1 MVNLPRWDALP
12 GDAERCLADI
22 DNWADILRNS
32 GLVAA
37 FSVRAAAAMGELE
50 GERLL
55 DALDSFAAANWDF
68 RGGRER
74 NLASPPVLTAAEAA
88 ALDTVAAPLGLDGT
102 SSPRRDR
109 FDAVVMTGGMVRA
122 GIVKPRFL
130 RELHDSGLRW
140 REGVFL
146 GGFRPFAGDE
156 VDVARALGVVGDN
169 EFDAMTFGMR
179 EAFGLGPPDSV
190 EPVDTPL
197 PAAAGRA
204 DWRRDSWDWSGHA
217 LQVVAAPSSDPAR
230 RRANTADTF
239 RFWASHATGVGSVL
253 VITTPVYVPY
263 QGAAA
268 IEVFGLEFGMAVETA
283 AVSASASDLG
293 AHSQEFLPQ
302 HRAQELRSAIHG
314 MRTLRTKLSKA
325 G

>member
-1 MVNLPRWDALP
+1 MVDLPHWDALP

-22 DNWADILRNS
+22 DHWADALRNS
-32 GLVAA
+32 SLVTTFSARAAEAVDGLV
-37 FSVRAAAAMGELE
+37 GEQ
-50 GERLL
+50 LL
-55 DALDSFAAANWDF
+55 DELDAFAAANWDF

-74 NLASPPVLTAAEAA
+74 NLAPSPPLTPKQAAAIDAAAEK
-88 ALDTVAAPLGLDGT
+88 LGLGGT
-102 SSPRRDR
+102 AMPGRHRY
-109 FDAVVMTGGMVRA
+109 DAVIMTGGMVRA

-130 RELHDSGLRW
+130 REVHDGGLHW

-156 VDVARALGVVGDN
+156 VDVARALGVNGEN
-169 EFDAMTFGMR
+169 EFDAMSFGMR
-179 EAFGLGPPDSV
+179 MAFELGPPDFV
-190 EPVDTPL
+190 EPSDA
-197 PAAAGRA
+197 PAPGDAGRA
-204 DWRRDSWDWSGHA
+204 DWREDSWNWGGHT
-217 LQVVAAPSSDPAR
+217 LRVVAAPSSEPAR

-239 RFWASHATGVGSVL
+239 RFWASRAKDIRSVL

-293 AHSQEFLPQ
+293 VHSQEFLPQ

-314 MRTLRTKLSKA
+314 MRTLRTRLSKS